1 MHNQVIYVTVHGSVC
16 SFCVRLC
23 GWTRSLCL
31 SALPSYR
38 APDEVIRTVT
48 GVARLHC
55 LYLAGVSV
63 VRCQIVIT
71 LVVSYSLC
79 QSSRSGGCSRLVA
92 FSIFPEGWRLCTAG
106 FTAPALPMISAPPL
120 CFGVCTC
127 TASLSSPP
135 LCFGVVKKRLSV
147 FHSRLDLELSVLWQ
161 NDLTKMDPASAS
173 ELRDFLSR
181 SNSRMDHQ
189 DEQRAASN
197 RAIQALVSQVSE
209 LTTQLQRLQT
219 EPEQRPT
226 ASNSPAPTIPDQVGR
241 FIEPRLP
248 PPAFYSGEPQLCR
261 SFLAKCSLYIKCSS
275 NHRRFLPRN
284 RR

>member
-1 MHNQVIYVTVHGSVC
+1 MC

-63 VRCQIVIT
+63 VRCQIVVT
-71 LVVSYSLC
+71 LVVPYSLC

-92 FSIFPEGWRLCTAG
+92 FQYFPEGCGLDCILCPGWRLCTAG
-106 FTAPALPMISAPPL
+106 FTAPALLVISAPPL

-135 LCFGVVKKRLSV
+135 LCFGVVK
-147 FHSRLDLELSVLWQ
+147 
-161 NDLTKMDPASAS
+161 
-173 ELRDFLSR
+173 
-181 SNSRMDHQ
+181 
-189 DEQRAASN
+189 
-197 RAIQALVSQVSE
+197 
-209 LTTQLQRLQT
+209 
-219 EPEQRPT
+219 
-226 ASNSPAPTIPDQVGR
+226 
-241 FIEPRLP
+241 
-248 PPAFYSGEPQLCR
+248 
-261 SFLAKCSLYIKCSS
+261 
-275 NHRRFLPRN
+275 
-284 RR
+284 

>member
-1 MHNQVIYVTVHGSVC
+1 MVHGSVC

-38 APDEVIRTVT
+38 APDEVIRTVA

-63 VRCQIVIT
+63 VRCQIVVTI
-71 LVVSYSLC
+71 VVTYSLC

-92 FSIFPEGWRLCTAG
+92 FQYFPEGCRLDCILCPGWRLCTAGFTAPALPMISAPPLCFGVCICTAG

-135 LCFGVVKKRLSV
+135 LCFGVVK
-147 FHSRLDLELSVLWQ
+147 
-161 NDLTKMDPASAS
+161 
-173 ELRDFLSR
+173 
-181 SNSRMDHQ
+181 
-189 DEQRAASN
+189 
-197 RAIQALVSQVSE
+197 
-209 LTTQLQRLQT
+209 
-219 EPEQRPT
+219 
-226 ASNSPAPTIPDQVGR
+226 
-241 FIEPRLP
+241 
-248 PPAFYSGEPQLCR
+248 
-261 SFLAKCSLYIKCSS
+261 
-275 NHRRFLPRN
+275 
-284 RR
+284 